1 MHSRNK
7 ETHLFG
13 RSPDKED
20 YRGLKGSH
28 KVNANSNSV
37 PSSSV
42 GGYARVLAQ
51 MAHICTRTF
60 RCMCHNWALSLSLSE
75 THPMLQP
82 LESRF
87 LPPAHSFRFI
97 ACSFLSLLP
106 VRGKDLLSDPSATS
120 HLNSSTLPCLI
131 FDIKWY
137 HHYGDIIITKRLSS
151 CSFSIFGKGRM

>member
-1 MHSRNK
+1 MRAVREICNAVHLRNK

-20 YRGLKGSH
+20 YRGIKGSH

-60 RCMCHNWALSLSLSE
+60 RCMCHNWALSE
-75 THPMLQP
+75 IHPMLQP

-97 ACSFLSLLP
+97 ACSFYLSCLYAVKIYSAILRRHHISILP
-106 VRGKDLLSDPSATS
+106 
-120 HLNSSTLPCLI
+120 PCLVLFSI
-131 FDIKWY
+131 SS
-137 HHYGDIIITKRLSS
+137 DIITTVIS
-151 CSFSIFGKGRM
+151 